1 MILSHFGALLTVRA
15 MIEVHRQPACLDMS
29 VDLPFPVVDQR
40 GGTDDQS
47 SFRNHE
53 AGV

>member
-1 MILSHFGALLTVRA
+1 MLLSHFGTPLAVGA
-15 MIEVHRQPACLDMS
+15 VVKVHSQLGCLDMS

-40 GGTDDQS
+40 GRTDDQS
-47 SFRNHE
+47 AFRNHE